1 MGVYKFKLSGVI
13 ADDWEANYFGDEGL
27 ITLKQV
33 EAELKNAGGQDIEVD
48 FSSVGGLVPVG
59 VDIFFAFRDYKR
71 ANPQAQMQLN
81 MKSQI
86 ASMASHIASGEFWDM
101 ITAED
106 ITSWMIHN
114 PSMYGGGDYKA
125 WRAGSEYLER
135 LAVLYS
141 GSYIKRSKKSEKE
154 IRSMMDKTTYL
165 FGEEIVKAGFADIL
179 QPTAEEKN
187 STAMIAQMELKYKSI
202 MQKISQRELQQD
214 DYLKAVAKLKDE
226 PVTMQKPAESGQNKI
241 QEDVKMNF
249 DEVKT
254 TFSSELAGIEKAGID
269 KGKENMIAN
278 NKAIM
283 EFKDKAEYKNLPF
296 IQERCDKALMEGED
310 FADVKMAVMALMLDP
325 KNAAM
330 IESPGNINTGG
341 SDTVSGESD
350 NQTKKEVRW

>member
-1 MGVYKFKLSGVI
+1 VGVYKINLKGVI

-33 EAELKNAGGQDIEVD
+33 ETELKNAGGQDIEVD
-48 FSSVGGLVPVG
+48 FSSVGGLVSVG

-125 WRAGSEYLER
+125 WQAGSEYLER

-165 FGEEIVKAGFADIL
+165 FGDEIVKAGFADIL

-187 STAMIAQMELKYKSI
+187 GTAMIAQMELKYKSI
-202 MQKISQRELQQD
+202 MQKISQRELQEN

-226 PVTMQKPAESGQNKI
+226 PITMQKPAESGKNKI

-254 TFSSELAGIEKAGID
+254 KHPDTFAEIEKAGVSMERERVGALIEMKKRKDFEGIPAIIERID
-269 KGKENMIAN
+269 EGIAKGETMQTV
-278 NKAIM
+278 
-283 EFKDKAEYKNLPF
+283 ELG
-296 IQERCDKALMEGED
+296 L
-310 FADVKMAVMALMLDP
+310 MALLT
-325 KNAAM
+325 KNSVQAAM
-330 IESPGNINTGG
+330 ESAGDINTGG
-341 SDTVSGESD
+341 SSTVSGESD